1 MDKNFIRRR
10 WFDFRQ
16 GHSYYLIFAL
26 SFANFI
32 LIFYRLLIEQIPE
45 LNEIFSS
52 LWIFVLVFILLYI
65 PIAVGIGAWHRKT
78 QLKIEADVSLKQS
91 PLFCRVLGTI
101 IDIQM
106 GTATKEE
113 IQELRKML
121 KKIESG
127 QGQSN

>member
-1 MDKNFIRRR
+1 M
-10 WFDFRQ
+10 
-16 GHSYYLIFAL
+16 
-26 SFANFI
+26 
-32 LIFYRLLIEQIPE
+32 
-45 LNEIFSS
+45 
-52 LWIFVLVFILLYI
+52 VFILLYI
-65 PIAVGIGAWHRKT
+65 PIAIGIGAWHRKT